1 MSAMSVAEMPR
12 TRWPKH
18 RVFRLGFLVGRGFKP
33 AEIAID
39 PLVQSTP
46 AMVKTMTN
54 NMGGAF
60 SDVPGGNLMI
70 NLSRPRLAAL
80 DAEAKRRQQ
89 TTEAMIGLAVG
100 FLADDKTLLDNVL
113 DDLG

>member
-1 MSAMSVAEMPR
+1 MPR

-18 RVFRLGFLVGRGFKP
+18 RVFRLGFLVGRGLKP
-33 AEIAID
+33 AEIAVD
-39 PLVQSTP
+39 PLVLSTP

-70 NLSRPRLAAL
+70 DVSRPRLAAL
-80 DAEAKRRQQ
+80 DVQAKRRQQ
-89 TTEAMIGLAVG
+89 TTEALIGMVAG
-100 FLADDKTLLDNVL
+100 ILADDPTLLANVL
-113 DDLG
+113 DDEA

>member
-1 MSAMSVAEMPR
+1 MVTAEMPR

-18 RVFRLGFLVGRGFKP
+18 RVFRLGFLVGRGLKP

-39 PLVQSTP
+39 PLVLSTP

-54 NMGGAF
+54 KMGGAF

-70 NLSRPRLAAL
+70 DVSRPRTVVL
-80 DAEAKRRQQ
+80 DGEARRRQQ
-89 TTEAMIGLAVG
+89 TIEALISMVVG
-100 FLADDKTLLDNVL
+100 ILADDPTLLANVL
-113 DDLG
+113 DD